1 MASKLS
7 VLKMLKYLFSTNLK
21 VGYAG
26 TVEGAIVEFDKE
38 TFKKLFPNLAKE
50 LESNENKVAIN
61 SVRTDIKTGERASTE
76 RFAHYMPDV
85 IDFIRRCD
93 TEEQAKE
100 IIDYMEKRGEIEKQ
114 YAKKLRRQLR
124 EKGVRS
130 FGPKKE
136 ENYYLKHG
144 EQR

>member
-1 MASKLS
+1 M
-7 VLKMLKYLFSTNLK
+7 
-21 VGYAG
+21 
-26 TVEGAIVEFDKE
+26 EFDKE

-50 LESNENKVAIN
+50 LESNEHKVSIN
-61 SVRTDIKTGERASTE
+61 SVRTDIQTGERASTQ

-100 IIDYMEKRGEIEKQ
+100 IIDFMEKRGEIERQ
-114 YAKKLRRQLR
+114 YAKKLRKQLR

-136 ENYYLKHG
+136 ENYYFKHG
-144 EQR
+144 EPR